1 MSIGNGLSVQSQ
13 PPVVEPVLVQT
24 QPQGQ
29 VPPPPN
35 PPQLPPPPVSTVII
49 ENEKVSTS
57 GAEQQPQPTVTVV
70 PKLYRAHRD
79 LVYDRLTEKNVDDY
93 GFRFDSDLF
102 VYNETQTQL
111 TSVVL
116 NRYLFVTSDS
126 FKEYEYVDGEQVV
139 TADSVKRLNDWLR
152 LWGKIPEFLEVRAVP
167 KKGVD
172 IFAKQKIMRG
182 VFLGYY
188 DGIRNPFPN
197 INPKNPYYFTF
208 RNDKNEEVGSIDGQN
223 LTFSNFASLIND
235 GNPDRYNVGFLSHTM
250 QIMAV
255 TTKNIEAGEEL
266 IGPYGP
272 QYWNAQHKKKLD

>member
-1 MSIGNGLSVQSQ
+1 MSIENGTSVPSKSSVVEQASVQ
-13 PPVVEPVLVQT
+13 P
-24 QPQGQ
+24 QPQ
-29 VPPPPN
+29 VHPSN
-35 PPQLPPPPVSTVII
+35 PPQLPPPPISTVVI

-57 GAEQQPQPTVTVV
+57 NTEQSQPVVTVI

-79 LVYDRLTEKNVDDY
+79 SVYDKLTEKNVDDY

-102 VYNETQTQL
+102 VYNETQTQI

-126 FKEYEYVDGEQVV
+126 FKDYEYVDGEQVV

-167 KKGVD
+167 KKGVG
-172 IFAKQKIMRG
+172 IFAKQRIMRG

-223 LTFSNFASLIND
+223 LTFSNFTSLIND
-235 GNPDRYNVGFLSHTM
+235 GNPERYNIGFLNHTM

-272 QYWNAQHKKKLD
+272 QYWNAKHKKKLD